1 MVRFRTRLTTLIGE
15 ISQKKWKN
23 GKGSLKL
30 KMDYV
35 TISFSEM
42 FGKKFYGE
50 TFGGNPESLWVRI
63 PPYHQNI
70 PVVKLVYTTGLR
82 LVAQACGFDSH
93 RGY

>member
-50 TFGGNPESLWVRI
+50 TFGLSWPRV
-63 PPYHQNI
+63 
-70 PVVKLVYTTGLR
+70 
-82 LVAQACGFDSH
+82 CGFESH
-93 RGY
+93 LTIKISPW